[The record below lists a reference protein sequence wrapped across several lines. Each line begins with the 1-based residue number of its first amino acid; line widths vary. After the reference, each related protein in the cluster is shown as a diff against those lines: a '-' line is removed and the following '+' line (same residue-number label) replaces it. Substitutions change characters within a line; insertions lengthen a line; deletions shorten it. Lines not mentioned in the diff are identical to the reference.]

1 MEPSN
6 FTEKITL
13 LSPDLNGGVNL
24 MKALK
29 ERKTTRE
36 FTKDKPLSL
45 KQISE
50 ILWCCYGQSHGP
62 ENHYKTVPSAVGLFR
77 NLCNISLWNI

>member
-36 FTKDKPLSL
+36 F
-45 KQISE
+45 Q
-50 ILWCCYGQSHGP
+50 
-62 ENHYKTVPSAVGLFR
+62 KT
-77 NLCNISLWNI
+77 NLYL